1 MGIEPSWS
9 LSGFKSW
16 QIQGRSQK
24 NILTKGGL
32 EILRQGNTVTR
43 IRTRV
48 FFKPADCF
56 QYKQDIDE
64 EFVRDRH
71 REVYLAFYEVG
82 TVLRVRQM
90 RWEQFI

>member
-1 MGIEPSWS
+1 MAN
-9 LSGFKSW
+9 SGSESEEYSD
-16 QIQGRSQK
+16 QGRSGDFEAGEHC
-24 NILTKGGL
+24 NEDPDAGF
-32 EILRQGNTVTR
+32 
-43 IRTRV
+43 

-64 EFVRDRH
+64 EFVRDGH